1 VASTVQIVGGHQLL
15 VLSQRLRAAGATG
28 AKREMTKALNR
39 ATKPLKAAAKAN
51 AKASLPRRGGLG
63 RRVART
69 RMQTKT
75 RTARVADVRILAKPG
90 AVADPGRIDRGR
102 VKHPVWGRGP
112 WVLQDVTPGW
122 FTKPMEDGG
131 PIVAKE
137 MVGVLQVVSAQIG
150 RGF

>member
-1 VASTVQIVGGHQLL
+1 MPGTVTVVGGQQLA
-15 VLSQRLRAAGATG
+15 VLTQRLRAAGRKDMT
-28 AKREMTKALNR
+28 RELRKGLNR

-51 AKASLPRRGGLG
+51 AKASLPKRGGLG

-69 RMQTKT
+69 KMVTKT
-75 RTARVADVRILAKPG
+75 RTGRVAEVRILAKPG

-102 VKHPVWGRGP
+102 IKHPVFDRGP

-122 FTKPMEDGG
+122 FRKPMREGG
-131 PIVAKE
+131 PVVQRDLVVV
-137 MVGVLQVVSAQIG
+137 MNVVSAQIG

>member
-28 AKREMTKALNR
+28 AKREMTKGLNR

-51 AKASLPRRGGLG
+51 AKVVLPHRGGLG

-69 RMQTKT
+69 KMQTKV
-75 RTARVADVRILAKPG
+75 RTGRVADVRILALPS
-90 AVADPGRIDRGR
+90 AVADPRRIDQGR
-102 VKHPVWGRGP
+102 VKHPTWGRAP

-122 FTKPMEDGG
+122 ATKPWEEGG

-137 MVGVLQVVSAQIG
+137 MIGVLNDVSAQIG

>member
-15 VLSQRLRAAGATG
+15 ILSQRLRAAGATG
-28 AKREMTKALNR
+28 AKREMTKGLNR

-63 RRVART
+63 KRVART
-69 RMQTKT
+69 KMQTKV
-75 RTARVADVRILAKPG
+75 RTGRVADVRILALPS
-90 AVADPGRIDRGR
+90 AVADPARIDRGR

-122 FTKPMEDGG
+122 ATKPWEEGG
-131 PIVAKE
+131 PVVARE